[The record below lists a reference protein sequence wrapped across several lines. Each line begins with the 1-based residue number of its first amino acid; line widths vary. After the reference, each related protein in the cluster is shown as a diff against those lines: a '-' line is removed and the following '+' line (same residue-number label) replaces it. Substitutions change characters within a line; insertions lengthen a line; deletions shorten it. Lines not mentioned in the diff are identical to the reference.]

1 MGVHVFLPAKLM
13 LYITLYIYFHSLHW
27 FQVSLE
33 TLKPFS
39 AFAQHFSANSFA
51 ILITYREGIFLS
63 LQVCVCVNCPDDK
76 RVCGIKFPPADD
88 RSTNL
93 NLKVFMCV
101 CIYQEAAVRC
111 EKQFSAGLED
121 RDELLKQ
128 MLDWAFGGFQRTGP
142 DRLKTKA
149 ATNGRNM
156 NTFTRYFQT
165 DGAIKRSV
173 ISCRKASWTDQP
185 RGTKQIHISNFV

>member
-1 MGVHVFLPAKLM
+1 MLTAQTTNVSAGSNFLLLTTDQISP
-13 LYITLYIYFHSLHW
+13 T
-27 FQVSLE
+27 
-33 TLKPFS
+33 
-39 AFAQHFSANSFA
+39 
-51 ILITYREGIFLS
+51 
-63 LQVCVCVNCPDDK
+63 
-76 RVCGIKFPPADD
+76 
-88 RSTNL
+88 TNL

-128 MLDWAFGGFQRTGP
+128 MLDWAFGGFQPTGP
-142 DRLKTKA
+142 DGLKPKA

-165 DGAIKRSV
+165 DRAIKRSLT
-173 ISCRKASWTDQP
+173 SR
-185 RGTKQIHISNFV
+185 